1 MQVCS
6 RRGSNAHTRLCYETK
21 GVQKYIYRAKL
32 PLPAGKIFRPTPH
45 PFGLRVDNC
54 LSAFPNSVE
63 QVLISLGVSFEER
76 PELLN
81 ELEPALPEVLL
92 GLYPAQEQHLG
103 LLHILPQFGRTS

>member
-1 MQVCS
+1 MRVCS

-32 PLPAGKIFRPTPH
+32 PLPAGKIFRPIPH
-45 PFGLRVDNC
+45 PFGLRVDHC
-54 LSAFPNSVE
+54 LSAFPKSVE
-63 QVLISLGVSFEER
+63 QVLISLRAGFKER
-76 PELLN
+76 PKVLDEM
-81 ELEPALPEVLL
+81 ESALPEVLL